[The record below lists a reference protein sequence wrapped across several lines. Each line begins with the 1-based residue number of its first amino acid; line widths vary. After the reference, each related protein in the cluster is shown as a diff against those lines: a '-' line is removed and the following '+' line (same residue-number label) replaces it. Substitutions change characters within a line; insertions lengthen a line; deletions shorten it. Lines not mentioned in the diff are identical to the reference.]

1 MYVKK
6 ELTFDEMSNFLWG
19 PARDLWNKAT
29 DEQREA
35 VWDIL
40 ENIYS
45 NEVPDET
52 TVNDFV
58 WNECDDIFFPEE
70 AEEYDESLKRNNVK
84 RNKLEAR
91 IKRLE
96 KLLSKRK

>member
-6 ELTFDEMSNFLWG
+6 ELTFDEMSDFLWG

-35 VWDIL
+35 VWDML
-40 ENIYS
+40 EDTFY
-45 NEVPDET
+45 NEIPDET
-52 TVNDFV
+52 TVNDIV
-58 WNECDDIFFPEE
+58 WHDCDEYFFPEE
-70 AEEYDESLKRNNVK
+70 AEEYDESLKRNK
-84 RNKLEAR
+84 AKENKLESR

-96 KLLSKRK
+96 KLLLHK